1 MPLYEYKCHSCGKIF
16 EVIQKFS
23 DEPITTHEG
32 CGGVTERLISAPA
45 FHLKGSGWY
54 ATDYAKKNGGPKSGD
69 TKSDS
74 KTGSGDSSESGS
86 AKSESKDVQASAT
99 KSESGSSSGDSKPS
113 TDSKPSPA
121 PSADQK

>member
-1 MPLYEYKCHSCGKIF
+1 MPLYEYKCNSCGKIF

-54 ATDYAKKNGGPKSGD
+54 ATDYAKSNGSPKPGD
-69 TKSDS
+69 GKSDS
-74 KTGSGDSSESGS
+74 KTGSSDSSESGS
-86 AKSESKDVQASAT
+86 AKSESKET
-99 KSESGSSSGDSKPS
+99 KDKKADSGSSSGDSKQS
-113 TDSKPSPA
+113 TSESKPA
-121 PSADQK
+121 TVPSADQK